1 MLGWDELVETFKR
14 VTNLPAVY
22 KDVPFDE
29 WIEAY
34 SPSKDIP
41 IARDVPTGRSYRDN
55 SRGWWRLYKDD
66 IIERDM
72 KWIEQVNPE
81 RVTVE
86 NWMRQT
92 GYDGTPK
99 PLLKDIE
106 DGWLTPSTYEKK

>member
-22 KDVPFDE
+22 KDVPYDE
-29 WIEAY
+29 WVEQL
-34 SPSKDIP
+34 PWK
-41 IARDVPTGRSYRDN
+41 DVPVAKEVVTGTSFRDN
-55 SRGWWRLYKDD
+55 FRGWWRLYQDD

-86 NWMRQT
+86 KWMRQT

-99 PLLKDIE
+99 PVLKDVE

>member
-14 VTNLPAVY
+14 VTGLPAVY
-22 KDVPFDE
+22 KDVPYDE
-29 WIEAY
+29 WVEGV
-34 SPSKDIP
+34 PWKDVP
-41 IARDVPTGRSYRDN
+41 IARNIPNGRSFREN
-55 SRGWWRLYKDD
+55 SRSWWRLYHDD

-81 RVTVE
+81 RVTLE
-86 NWMRQT
+86 NWIRKT
-92 GYDGTPK
+92 GYDGTQK

>member
-22 KDVPFDE
+22 KDVPYDE
-29 WIEAY
+29 WIEGL
-34 SPSKDIP
+34 SWKDVP
-41 IARDVPTGRSYRDN
+41 IARDVPEGRSFRDN

-92 GYDGTPK
+92 GYDGTTK
-99 PLLKDIE
+99 PLLKDME